1 MNLTIIRIP
10 NQGRFIWLRLS
21 ASEYVKKIFFQIYR
35 TNFSYKVTVK
45 ETYKHGNSKNSSI
58 YLLRRQR
65 QIKLRVSS
73 KQFFKI
79 T

>member
-21 ASEYVKKIFFQIYR
+21 ASEYKKKSEIYR

-45 ETYKHGNSKNSSI
+45 ETYKHGNSKNYSI